1 MFEEIIVKK
10 WPQMEKEIVSQLPEE
25 QRFPNRINPRRNTPR
40 HILVKLTKAKHEER
54 ILEAARGEAT
64 SNIQGKPHTFKR

>member
-10 WPQMEKEIVSQLPEE
+10 WPQMEMEIVSQLPEE

-40 HILVKLTKAKHEER
+40 RILTKVTKKE
-54 ILEAARGEAT
+54 I
-64 SNIQGKPHTFKR
+64 